1 MDKTKA
7 AYATERRKCAVARVW
22 LTKGETGFT
31 VNDRDVKEYFRRE
44 FLLPDIYKPL
54 DVAGGKEQFEI
65 WATVSGG
72 GEAGQAGALR
82 HGIARAL
89 IELDASLRSNLRKE
103 GLVTRDPRKKER
115 KKYGQKGARKRFQYT
130 KR

>member
-7 AYATERRKCAVARVW
+7 IYATGRRKRAVARVW
-22 LTKGETGFT
+22 LAKGESGF
-31 VNDRDVKEYFRRE
+31 VINDVEVEHYCRRDNLRRE
-44 FLLPDIYKPL
+44 VFRPL
-54 DVAGGKEQFEI
+54 ELAGGVDGFGV

-82 HGIARAL
+82 HGLTRAL
-89 IELDASLRSNLRKE
+89 IKLDPALRSALRKE